1 MEGVAG
7 VRAVVVDGREVAV
20 LETGATF
27 FGGEAGGEGEATLSE
42 EVTGETDAGS
52 AGFSSAA
59 A

>member
-1 MEGVAG
+1 M
-7 VRAVVVDGREVAV
+7 RAVVVDGREVAV